1 MTETTPLEDARVEL
15 TSTLEER
22 ERAVPDPDDRFR
34 ILVVGDFSGRESRG
48 EREVAE
54 IGRERVSVRVDRDNI
69 EELPGELGAQATL
82 HLLEH
87 GPPLAFR
94 ILSLDDFHPD
104 RIFTGTTPFA
114 GLRKTRL
121 ALAEGEPSEFAEAAS
136 TVRGWTVPGMP
147 VGAPAARKA
156 PAAGK
161 PEPQPVFPPPLAMP
175 ARVVPVAPK
184 EKDALVEELLERSQ
198 RRGTSEDLD
207 QLVRQVVAPH
217 LAPRAPAE
225 RDALVARA
233 DEAISSWMR
242 ELLRAPAFRDLE
254 AAWRALDFLVRRVDE
269 DSTEVHV
276 LDVSRSELAED
287 LRATELAESGA
298 YKILVEDAVESAGG
312 KPWSVVVGMWDFSP
326 TVEDAALLGRL
337 ARLARAAGAPFL
349 AAAAPASAGR
359 GEGGPDADPAREAL
373 WQALR
378 GMTGAE
384 AVGLAFPRFLLRLP
398 YGAATDPAEEFPFE
412 EVEVEFEV
420 GREAGGEASP
430 DDRLLWG
437 NPAIACAVLL
447 SQAFAQDGWN
457 MTPGSVRDVDD
468 LPLYVHERGDGEKRL
483 TPCAEI
489 ALSDAEA
496 DALLDRGLMPLVTRR
511 GSDSVRVLRF
521 QSIREPAAPLA
532 GPWSSEGS

>member
-1 MTETTPLEDARVEL
+1 MP
-15 TSTLEER
+15 
-22 ERAVPDPDDRFR
+22 
-34 ILVVGDFSGRESRG
+34 
-48 EREVAE
+48 
-54 IGRERVSVRVDRDNI
+54 
-69 EELPGELGAQATL
+69 
-82 HLLEH
+82 
-87 GPPLAFR
+87 
-94 ILSLDDFHPD
+94 SL
-104 RIFTGTTPFA
+104 
-114 GLRKTRL
+114 
-121 ALAEGEPSEFAEAAS
+121 
-136 TVRGWTVPGMP
+136 
-147 VGAPAARKA
+147 
-156 PAAGK
+156 
-161 PEPQPVFPPPLAMP
+161 
-175 ARVVPVAPK
+175 VVPVAPK

-225 RDALVARA
+225 RDALLARA

-242 ELLRAPAFRDLE
+242 ELLRAPGFRDLE

-276 LDVSRSELAED
+276 LDVSRGELAED
-287 LRATELAESGA
+287 LRRKDLSESGA
-298 YKILVEDAVESAGG
+298 YKILVEDAVETSGG

-326 TVEDAALLGRL
+326 SVEDAALLGRL
-337 ARLARAAGAPFL
+337 ARLAQAAGAPFL
-349 AAAAPASAGR
+349 AAAAPALAGQISGQGR
-359 GEGGPDADPAREAL
+359 GERVPDADPAREAL

-384 AVGLAFPRFLLRLP
+384 AVGLAFPRILLRLP

-412 EVEVEFEV
+412 EVDVEVE
-420 GREAGGEASP
+420 GKAARDASP
-430 DDRLLWG
+430 EDRLLWG
-437 NPAIACAVLL
+437 NPAIACALLL
-447 SQAFAQDGWN
+447 SQAFAQDGWD

-483 TPCAEI
+483 TPCAET

-496 DALLDRGLMPLVTRR
+496 EALVDRGLIPLVTRR

-532 GPWSSEGS
+532 GPWASGGS